1 MLSRAAAELF
11 AVQARTAIA
20 SHGRFSVLL
29 AGGDTPRRTYELLAQ
44 EPFRS
49 RVPWEQVHL
58 FWGDERCVPADDPR
72 SNARMVERAL
82 LDHLS
87 MRPEQ
92 LHRIPCDRSPRHA
105 AEQYEAELRRYFADE
120 PPRFDLAFLG
130 LGEDGHTASLL
141 PGSDALA
148 EQVRWT
154 AVTRRPDEEYSR
166 VTVTAPL
173 LNQASLVVLL
183 VTGRTKARALRQI
196 LEDAGLRPLLPAQLV
211 RPLTGDLRWFVDHEA
226 ASMLGNASIS
236 HRQ

>member
-1 MLSRAAAELF
+1 MSVEIFRTPMEMAEAAAKGF
-11 AVQARTAIA
+11 AARAVEA
-20 SHGRFSVLL
+20 VSARGRFTAALSGGKTPVAIYTLL
-29 AGGDTPRRTYELLAQ
+29 AKA
-44 EPFRS
+44 PFVS
-49 RVPWEQVHL
+49 QIPWAHVHL

-120 PPRFDLAFLG
+120 SPRFDLAFLG

-183 VTGRTKARALRQI
+183 VTGRTKARALRHLDI
-196 LEDAGLRPLLPAQLV
+196 TVTIDREMAGTPALESEMLLGLDGRP
-211 RPLTGDLRWFVDHEA
+211 G
-226 ASMLGNASIS
+226 G
-236 HRQ
+236 